1 MDLSLHLFKLANDAC
16 GTKTGFLP
24 SLYDSG
30 GAGPTAFSCD
40 ASGNLH
46 INSVQGVLIIVGNGL
61 RILIAISGALA
72 AAVII
77 VAAIYYIISN
87 GDPKRIQQAKEILTN
102 AIVGLI
108 LILASY
114 AIVTWIATGFN

>member
-1 MDLSLHLFKLANDAC
+1 LAANAC

-30 GAGPTAFSCD
+30 SNSGGTFSCD
-40 ASGNLH
+40 AAGNVH
-46 INSVQGVLIIVGNGL
+46 INSVQGVLVIVGNAL

-87 GDPKRIQQAKEILTN
+87 GDAKRIQQAKEILTN
-102 AIVGLI
+102 AIVGLV

-114 AIVTWIATGFN
+114 AIVTWIATGF

>member
-1 MDLSLHLFKLANDAC
+1 MESTLHLFKLAADAC

-30 GAGPTAFSCD
+30 SNQSGTFSCD
-40 ASGNLH
+40 AAGNLH
-46 INSVQGVLIIVGNGL
+46 INSVQGVLVIVGNAL
-61 RILIAISGALA
+61 RILIAFSGALA

-77 VAAIYYIISN
+77 VAAIYYIISI
-87 GDPKRIQQAKEILTN
+87 GDPKRVQQAKEILSN
-102 AIVGLI
+102 AVVGLV

-114 AIVTWIATGFN
+114 AIVTWIAGEF